1 MQSAFARRFHRRRG
15 ARPEPIPRNG
25 MIYRYQSPLNST
37 FENSHPNA
45 DRHDDAKRARLLLAQ
60 DRGDL
65 LLAEPAPPHLSV
77 SLP

>member
-1 MQSAFARRFHRRRG
+1 
-15 ARPEPIPRNG
+15 